1 MAYIKKGGTGES
13 EFRHNTKNTRGV
25 IGLNG
30 IYSGIV
36 VNNKDSIYTGRIQ
49 VRIGQFGSNPDTNTT
64 YWCLLMVPFGGVVDP
79 KNSGKD
85 VNDESQST
93 TSYGMWPQPP
103 EIGTEVVVAFNDSRH
118 EGILMGSLISKDRNH
133 MMGGNA
139 SSTTKDDGKLGPVV
153 EKNIYDDKDKDN
165 KPVDVD
171 RNNLLVEQ
179 GLAKDLVRGHSAS
192 SARRESPSKVFGITT
207 KDGHILSM
215 DDGFD
220 NGLSKNIR
228 MKTSAGAQ
236 ILLDDTA
243 NIIFIN
249 NHKANAWIELCP
261 DGKIDFYS
269 DASISVHA
277 KKDFNIHADGNIN
290 MQADQ
295 GINMK
300 AMGSTGIKMETAIG
314 PLDIKAADS
323 IRLHTLNTF
332 NILASSNYK
341 LTAPRVDMNSPAF
354 PGEAAQTVTVNKLQ
368 PLNTGVIE
376 SAASRVPEKHPWKG
390 ATEVPVFVNAEG
402 VKV

>member
-1 MAYIKKGGTGES
+1 
-13 EFRHNTKNTRGV
+13 
-25 IGLNG
+25 
-30 IYSGIV
+30 
-36 VNNKDSIYTGRIQ
+36 
-49 VRIGQFGSNPDTNTT
+49 
-64 YWCLLMVPFGGVVDP
+64 
-79 KNSGKD
+79 
-85 VNDESQST
+85 
-93 TSYGMWPQPP
+93 
-103 EIGTEVVVAFNDSRH
+103 
-118 EGILMGSLISKDRNH
+118 
-133 MMGGNA
+133 
-139 SSTTKDDGKLGPVV
+139 
-153 EKNIYDDKDKDN
+153 
-165 KPVDVD
+165 
-171 RNNLLVEQ
+171 
-179 GLAKDLVRGHSAS
+179 
-192 SARRESPSKVFGITT
+192 
-207 KDGHILSM
+207 M

-323 IRLHTLNTF
+323 IRLHTLSTF

-354 PGEAAQTVTVNKLQ
+354 PGSAAQTVTVNKLQ

>member
-1 MAYIKKGGTGES
+1 MVYIKKGGTGES
-13 EFRHNTKNTRGV
+13 EFRHNTQNTRGV
-25 IGLNG
+25 MGLNG
-30 IYSGIV
+30 VYTGIV
-36 VNNKDSIYTGRIQ
+36 VDNKDSIYTGRIQ
-49 VRIGQFGSNPDTNTT
+49 VRIGQFGSNPDTKTT
-64 YWCLLMVPFGGVVDP
+64 YWALLMVPFGGVQDP
-79 KNSGKD
+79 KSSGKN
-85 VNDESQST
+85 VEDESQST
-93 TSYGMWPQPP
+93 KSYGMWPQPP
-103 EIGTEVVVAFNDSRH
+103 EIGTEVVVAFNDSRN

-153 EKNIYDDKDKDN
+153 EKNIYDNNDEDR
-165 KPVDVD
+165 KPVNTAQ
-171 RNNLLVEQ
+171 NNILVEQ

-207 KDGHILSM
+207 KDGHVLSM
-215 DDGFD
+215 DDGFN

-228 MKTSAGAQ
+228 LRTSAGAQ

-249 NHKANAWIELCP
+249 NHKANAWIELSP

-269 DASISVHA
+269 DSSVSVHA
-277 KKDFNIHADGNIN
+277 RKDFNIHADGNIN
-290 MQADQ
+290 MQADM
-295 GINMK
+295 GVNIK
-300 AMGSTGIKMETAIG
+300 AMGASGIKMETATG

-323 IRLHTLNTF
+323 IRLHTLSTF

-341 LTAPRVDMNSPAF
+341 LQAPRVDMNSPSF
-354 PGEAAQTVTVNKLQ
+354 PPDPAQIVTVNKLQ
-368 PLNTGVIE
+368 PNNTGIIE

-402 VKV
+402 IKK